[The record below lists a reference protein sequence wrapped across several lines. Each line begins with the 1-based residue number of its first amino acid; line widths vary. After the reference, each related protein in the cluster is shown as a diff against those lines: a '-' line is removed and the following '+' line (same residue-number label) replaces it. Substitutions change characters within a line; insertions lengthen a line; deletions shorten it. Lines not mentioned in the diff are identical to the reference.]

1 MYVPPATNRTLLE
14 LHVPDFQKVKEYY
27 GKIGFEVVWERT
39 PEDFKGYLVLTME
52 ENILC
57 FWCGNQSV
65 RNHPYFKKFPPTT
78 QPGYGVEIIIMVVNV
93 EAYYN
98 RVKDSAN
105 VVDPINRQPWGLK
118 NFRVAD
124 PFGYYLRVTEK
135 HDILD
140 PKYAVP

>member
-1 MYVPPATNRTLLE
+1 MTPPATNYTLLE

-39 PEDFKGYLVLTME
+39 PEDFKGYLVMNME

-65 RNHPYFKKFPPTT
+65 QDHPYFKKFSPTN
-78 QPGYGVEIIIMVVNV
+78 QPGYGVEIIVMVENV
-93 EAYYN
+93 EAYYD
-98 RVKDSAN
+98 RVKAIAN
-105 VVDPINRQPWGLK
+105 VVGPIALQPWGLK
-118 NFRVAD
+118 DFRVAD
-124 PFGYYLRVTEK
+124 PFGYYLRITEK